1 MPDDPDAV
9 PGARGPEVPWSV
21 GALELGAPPGGVM
34 DVALRDGDL
43 VERLALAEG
52 DLAKG
57 AAEVAVEGEDDELV
71 DDQAA
76 VGRDLDGDVGGR

>member
-1 MPDDPDAV
+1 V
-9 PGARGPEVPWSV
+9 
-21 GALELGAPPGGVM
+21 